1 MSSRSLAL
9 VALLIVL
16 VGAQAGSAGART
28 NSVTWHPFHIHVNAY
43 GSHGSCTHQWSAHT
57 GSCTGRMEAGSFLG
71 HTYPGGFKVYWS
83 WEGEKVY
90 IALHDPTWYPLQYLH
105 ATKPA
110 NWFTLKV
117 HSAFLI
123 PRTTEQRLFVSGTT
137 APAGHQ
143 DGPLFVNLSSHSTL
157 GYSLDLKGYLRLK

>member
-1 MSSRSLAL
+1 VERPHRFLHRADGGRIVPRPHL
-9 VALLIVL
+9 PGRLQGLLEL
-16 VGAQAGSAGART
+16 G
-28 NSVTWHPFHIHVNAY
+28 
-43 GSHGSCTHQWSAHT
+43 
-57 GSCTGRMEAGSFLG
+57 GRE
-71 HTYPGGFKVYWS
+71 
-83 WEGEKVY
+83 VY